1 MFNKFK
7 NFYSNFG
14 GWTTNRKIVVIESD
28 DWGSIRMPSKEV
40 YNYCIKNSYPVD
52 KSIYTKY
59 DSLASEE
66 DLNLLLN
73 LLVSKRNSYGQN
85 PVFTINSLVAN
96 PDFGRIKQNNF
107 QEYHYELIT
116 ETFRKYPKHQRNWE
130 LWSQAA
136 SENLFYFQSHGRE
149 HLNVNRF
156 LSDLRK
162 GVKEAM
168 FAFDLC
174 MPGIFHLNNINEGN
188 NYIVPF
194 EFENDYDKI
203 DKLHI
208 VDEGLKLFEKL
219 FGYKSVSFIAGN
231 YVWYDE
237 IEDALAKGGVKILQ
251 GSRFQLIPKGEYT
264 GFVKKRNY
272 LGSKN
277 KYNQIYL
284 NRNVFFEPCS
294 NTSIDWVSK
303 CVQEI
308 QSAFLMKKPAII
320 STHRLNYVGY
330 LDEKNRDHSL
340 QLLEKLLSEI
350 LLRWP
355 EVEFLNSV
363 ELGKLILNK

>member
-272 LGSKN
+272 FGKYGDQAKKVLEALLDKYAANDIMDIEDPKILELPPFNKIGTKTQIRREIFGGPDKYSKALTELE
-277 KYNQIYL
+277 QAIYETL
-284 NRNVFFEPCS
+284 
-294 NTSIDWVSK
+294 
-303 CVQEI
+303 
-308 QSAFLMKKPAII
+308 SA
-320 STHRLNYVGY
+320 
-330 LDEKNRDHSL
+330 
-340 QLLEKLLSEI
+340 
-350 LLRWP
+350 
-355 EVEFLNSV
+355 
-363 ELGKLILNK
+363 